1 MRRIEKVWAA
11 LSISSGIGFPF
22 QVTLAQEYGTPNSAM
37 PAIMVTKIGSRCS
50 RDHVERPPTSG
61 NTALFVSLNCA
72 CPGAAGCSLAIL
84 YQLHNGLNRGLENAE
99 DTAGV
104 LGDAVIRCSI

>member
-11 LSISSGIGFPF
+11 LSISSGIGLPF
-22 QVTLAQEYGTPNSAM
+22 QLTLAQEYGTPNSAM

-72 CPGAAGCSLAIL
+72 WLDEAGCSAAMLSAPHAHVVPA
-84 YQLHNGLNRGLENAE
+84 YAPP
-99 DTAGV
+99 A
-104 LGDAVIRCSI
+104 S

>member
-1 MRRIEKVWAA
+1 MPRIEKVWAA

-72 CPGAAGCSLAIL
+72 WPGAAGCSLAIL
-84 YQLHNGLNRGLENAE
+84 VPPLVPPWNQLTL
-99 DTAGV
+99 
-104 LGDAVIRCSI
+104 AVSVGEFL